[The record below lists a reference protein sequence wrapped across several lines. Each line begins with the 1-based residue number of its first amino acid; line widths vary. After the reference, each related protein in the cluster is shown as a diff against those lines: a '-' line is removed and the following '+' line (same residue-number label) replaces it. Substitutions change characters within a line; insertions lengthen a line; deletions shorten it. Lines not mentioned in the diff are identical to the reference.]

1 MGVTAVTTHHG
12 GCMRRVVFNQ
22 KGGVGK
28 SSVTANLAAI
38 SAYQGIRTLVVD
50 LDPQSNASHYLLGR
64 ETEIGDIS
72 IAGFFKEALSFR
84 LKPSDPEDFVWTTAY
99 DNLFLLP
106 ATPELSELQNKL
118 EAKHKI
124 FKLRDA
130 LRTLQAEYD
139 AVYIDTPPA
148 LNFYTLSALIAAH
161 GCLIPFD
168 CDDFSRHALYTLM
181 ENVEETR
188 ADLNCDLRVEGI
200 IVNQFMAQANLP
212 ARMVEELRQEQLP
225 LFHTK
230 LSASVK
236 MRESHEQSMPLI
248 YLAPKHKLTRE
259 FILLFQEMN
268 ESSGLRWLSD
278 LGSHSEAILN

>member
-1 MGVTAVTTHHG
+1 MSVTAIAAHHG

-28 SSVTANLAAI
+28 SSITANLAAI
-38 SAYQGIRTLVVD
+38 SAYLGIRTLVVD

-64 ETEIGDIS
+64 ETEIGEIS
-72 IAGFFKEALSFR
+72 IAGFFKEALTFR

-106 ATPELSELQNKL
+106 ATPELGELQNKL

-148 LNFYTLSALIAAH
+148 LNYYTLSALIAAQ

-188 ADLNCDLRVEGI
+188 ADLNSDLQVEGI
-200 IVNQFMAQANLP
+200 IVNQFMSQANLP
-212 ARMVEELRQEQLP
+212 VRLVEELRQEQLP

-236 MRESHEQSMPLI
+236 MRESHEQSVPLI

-259 FILLFQEMN
+259 FVSLFQEIN

>member
-1 MGVTAVTTHHG
+1 MGVTAMAAHHE

-28 SSVTANLAAI
+28 SSITANLAAI
-38 SAYQGIRTLVVD
+38 SANLGIRTLVVD

-64 ETEIGDIS
+64 ETEIGEIS
-72 IAGFFKEALSFR
+72 IAGFFKEALTFR

-148 LNFYTLSALIAAH
+148 LNYYTLSALIAAQ

-188 ADLNCDLRVEGI
+188 ADLNSDLRVEGI
-200 IVNQFMAQANLP
+200 IVNQFMSQANLP
-212 ARMVEELRQEQLP
+212 ARLVEELRREQLP

-236 MRESHEQSMPLI
+236 MRESHEQSVPLI

-259 FILLFQEMN
+259 FVSLFQEMN

>member
-1 MGVTAVTTHHG
+1 MGVTAIAAHHG

-28 SSVTANLAAI
+28 SSITANLAAI
-38 SAYQGIRTLVVD
+38 SAYLGIRTLVVD

-64 ETEIGDIS
+64 ETEIGEIS
-72 IAGFFKEALSFR
+72 IAGFFKEALTFR

-106 ATPELSELQNKL
+106 ATPELGELQNKL

-148 LNFYTLSALIAAH
+148 LNYYTLSALIAAQ

-188 ADLNCDLRVEGI
+188 ADLNSDLQVEGI
-200 IVNQFMAQANLP
+200 IVNQFMSQANLP
-212 ARMVEELRQEQLP
+212 VRLVEELRQEQLP

-236 MRESHEQSMPLI
+236 MRESHEQSVPLI

-259 FILLFQEMN
+259 FVSLFQEIN